1 MKDKL
6 STNFVIKNFL
16 ILRTKVFFRAQVF
29 SFSEVLNNAKRVL
42 IFLPT
47 KVESFPIALNHLNSL
62 NSFFS
67 DSQNFLFLP
76 FDGKG
81 FSSDLFKFEIIS
93 LKKSYLNWFSL
104 PNKRFVKKLRDF
116 KFDITLD
123 IDLENSFFNSYLSF
137 LTCSPLRI
145 GIKGKV
151 GLPFYNLELSLSKEG
166 KYLDEVYDSFVN
178 TLKKLKSLSKN
189 VR

>member
-6 STNFVIKNFL
+6 WTNFLVKSFL
-16 ILRTKVFFRAQVF
+16 VLKTRLFFRPQVI

-47 KVESFPIALNHLNSL
+47 KVESFPIALNHLNSF

-67 DSQNFLFLP
+67 GSQKFLLLP
-76 FDGKG
+76 FDGEG
-81 FSSDLFKFEIIS
+81 FSSNLFKFEIIS

-104 PNKRFVKKLRDF
+104 PNKRFVKKLRAL

-123 IDLENSFFNSYLSF
+123 MDLERSFFNAYLSF
-137 LTCSPLRI
+137 LSGSRLRI
-145 GIKGKV
+145 GVKGGW
-151 GLPFYNLELSLSKEG
+151 GLPFYNLEISLSKDG
-166 KYLDEVYDSFVN
+166 KYLDELYDSFVN
-178 TLKKLKSLSKN
+178 TLKRLKSLSNK
-189 VR
+189 